1 MAKTALRRGSQDEGN
16 SEYFTGCPIGGGFMW
31 FGLIT
36 KIPANCRVC
45 DNSTLAIASFA
56 KLNENLGGAWG
67 TSGGNLNIPDL
78 RGKFPRGVDGGAAND
93 PDAAGRTNPN
103 AGGNTGDAVGTSQG
117 HANQSH
123 GHNMFNNEAG
133 ATVPTANLTSSNYVD
148 ADPNANTNY
157 FSYNMTSTTTAVPTL
172 GLTAPSGT
180 STESRPTNANVYF
193 VIRVS

>member
-36 KIPANCRVC
+36 KIPTNCRVC

-93 PDAAGRTNPN
+93 LDRASRTNPN
-103 AGGNTGDAVGTSQG
+103 AGGNTGDAVGTSQNG
-117 HANQSH
+117 ANASH
-123 GHNMFNNEAG
+123 FHYTFNTTE
-133 ATVPTANLTSSNYVD
+133 ATVTNTPTLRLTASEYPAALD
-148 ADPNANTNY
+148 NTGVGY
-157 FSYNMTSTTTAVPTL
+157 SSYNIDGTATPATV
-172 GLTAPSGT
+172 GKNSDSGGN
-180 STESRPTNANVYF
+180 ESRPINAAVYF